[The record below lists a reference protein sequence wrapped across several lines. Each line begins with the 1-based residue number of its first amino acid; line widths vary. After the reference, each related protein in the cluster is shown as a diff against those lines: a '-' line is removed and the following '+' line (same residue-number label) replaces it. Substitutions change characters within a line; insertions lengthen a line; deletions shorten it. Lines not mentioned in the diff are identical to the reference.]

1 MRETDM
7 AIFEAP
13 LAHEAPHLSAA
24 PEASFEWET
33 HSASHFSPEN
43 PEAWENQEAWESS
56 PEAWENPEAWESS
69 PEAWENPEA
78 WESSPEAWEN
88 PEADRFLPLIPLA
101 MKALPSLAR
110 MAMPAIRKLLPFGRR
125 IAGRVARQALGGGG
139 RRPRPSLPGGGGPQ
153 PAATTPSPPAGW
165 APRPGPRRMPYG
177 APVRRPWTRRR
188 RVTVA
193 SLLRQL
199 ANVLGEGE
207 AEAAQAEASFF

>member
-88 PEADRFLPLIPLA
+88 PEAWESTPEAWENPEADRFLPLIPLA

-110 MAMPAIRKLLPFGRR
+110 LALPKIRKLLPFGRR
-125 IAGRVARQALGGGG
+125 IAGRVARQVLGGGRG
-139 RRPRPSLPGGGGPQ
+139 RPQ
-153 PAATTPSPPAGW
+153 PSAATPSVPAGPMPM
-165 APRPGPRRMPYG
+165 APPSS
-177 APVRRPWTRRR
+177 RPWTDRRR
-188 RVTVA
+188 TVA
-193 SLLRQL
+193 GLLRQL
-199 ANVLGEGE
+199 AAILGEGE
-207 AEAAQAEASFF
+207 SEAAQA